1 MRNVAA
7 HPHHHVLPGFLL
19 VLAVALV
26 GFSGT
31 YFMRLAENNLVR
43 HLHAATAFAWL
54 LLLVVQAWLVRR
66 RDIPLHRRVGR
77 LSLAVAPAFVV
88 TGLFL
93 VQDMLARPGPFIA
106 PYAQRLAFIDL
117 LTVAWFALAYGLALK
132 HRRRTPL
139 HGRYMA
145 STALLVLPP
154 ALVRALA
161 MLVPGVSSFDM
172 AFHLGTGLAAA
183 VVVALL
189 ARDARREGRVYLP
202 YAGLLA
208 ILLAQHAAFLLLP
221 GIPAWASACDWI
233 AGLR

>member
-1 MRNVAA
+1 M
-7 HPHHHVLPGFLL
+7 
-19 VLAVALV
+19 
-26 GFSGT
+26 
-31 YFMRLAENNLVR
+31 
-43 HLHAATAFAWL
+43 
-54 LLLVVQAWLVRR
+54 
-66 RDIPLHRRVGR
+66 
-77 LSLAVAPAFVV
+77 
-88 TGLFL
+88 
-93 VQDMLARPGPFIA
+93 DMLARPGPFIA

-172 AFHLGTGLAAA
+172 AFHLGTGLTAA

-221 GIPAWASACDWI
+221 GIPAWASEPTGPGTVNNSTVY
-233 AGLR
+233 GLQYADDHVMPPCARA

>member
-1 MRNVAA
+1 MRAVATT
-7 HPHHHVLPGFLL
+7 PHRHLLPGFLL
-19 VLAVALV
+19 VLAIALV

-31 YFMRLAENNLVR
+31 YFLRLADNNLVR

-54 LLLVVQAWLVRR
+54 LLLIVQAWLVRR

-117 LTVAWFALAYGLALK
+117 LTVAWFALAYVLALK

-139 HGRYMA
+139 HARYMA
-145 STALLVLPP
+145 TTALLVLPP

-172 AFHLGTGLAAA
+172 AFHLGTGLTAA
-183 VVVALL
+183 VVLALVAH
-189 ARDARREGRVYLP
+189 DARTEGRMYPP

-208 ILLAQHAAFLLLP
+208 ILLLQHAAFVALP
-221 GIPAWASACDWI
+221 GIEAWAAACQWI